1 MSRKAEN
8 GRQIEN
14 FLRKYNI
21 YKANITNCQRQLNYL
36 FPNIT
41 ANYDRIGARST
52 FTISSTEQ
60 AAIDRIESKRALDL
74 YEQIARSQ
82 TIIESIDAALAV
94 LEGKER
100 QFVELRYFKCLSFY
114 EIAAA
119 MNQSERTIFDIKRRT
134 QEKLLISLIN
144 LTSL

>member
-8 GRQIEN
+8 ARQIEN

-21 YKANITNCQRQLNYL
+21 YKTNITNCQRQLNYL

-41 ANYDRIGARST
+41 AKYDRIGAQSS

-60 AAIDRIESKRALDL
+60 AAIDRIESKKALDL

-82 TIIESIDAALAV
+82 TIIESIDSALEV
-94 LEGKER
+94 LEDKER
-100 QFVELRYFKCLSFY
+100 QFVELRYFRCLPFC
-114 EIAAA
+114 EIAAT